1 MDKSNKELRNAITR
15 SGLKY
20 WEIAKEIGISASTFS
35 VWLRFEIDDTKRKAI
50 EVAIK
55 NLEAKRGY

>member
-1 MDKSNKELRNAITR
+1 MSDKNKELRNKITR

-35 VWLRFEIDDTKRKAI
+35 VWLRIEVDNGKGKKINEAI
-50 EVAIK
+50 EKLVLKK
-55 NLEAKRGY
+55 ND